1 MRARSLIL
9 GGLLVLSGFVAGQL
23 ILPRTAA
30 LAQDMREFHVSR
42 DWGQLRGSMS
52 NRLLLFEDENGTIRI
67 VDPADFDPLTKMLKI
82 ERTLTRK

>member
-1 MRARSLIL
+1 MRVHSVIL
-9 GGLLVLSGFVAGQL
+9 GGVLLLAGFIAGRL
-23 ILPRTAA
+23 IQPADSV
-30 LAQDMREFHVSR
+30 LAQDMREYHISR

-52 NRLLLFEDENGTIRI
+52 NRLLMFEDENGTIRI

>member
-1 MRARSLIL
+1 MSMRSVISGAA
-9 GGLLVLSGFVAGQL
+9 LLLAGFLAGQL
-23 ILPRTAA
+23 IQPRDSV
-30 LAQDMREFHVSR
+30 LAQDMREYHISR

>member
-1 MRARSLIL
+1 MRVHSVIL
-9 GGLLVLSGFVAGQL
+9 GGVLLFAGYIAGRL
-23 ILPRTAA
+23 IQPADSV
-30 LAQDMREFHVSR
+30 LAQDMREYHISR

-52 NRLLLFEDENGTIRI
+52 NRLLMFEDENGTIRI